1 MELGNSIEDELVTN
15 SWMFGDVKAFQRVNK
30 KYEERFIEENFIENE
45 ASLRELAL
53 NVSNL
58 YEYKIKYEK
67 RRLFETYTA
76 LVIMEK

>member
-1 MELGNSIEDELVTN
+1 MSKHSKGLIKNTRNVSLRTE
-15 SWMFGDVKAFQRVNK
+15 K
-30 KYEERFIEENFIENE
+30 NFIENE